1 MADSFLSGLAR
12 GFSGE
17 SVSSMAAN
25 VRENQSLNDRN
36 LINSL
41 RREGIVN
48 NTIDGVQV
56 DWEKFN
62 SPEYKN
68 LRKRTLKSGGKALFR
83 YYGRDGS
90 IKQGAFDDAIEVD
103 GGYAVGTEKEDKT
116 KGQLTEEA
124 GEGENEKVAITPKS
138 HFERTGT
145 QIIRNIYERAFP
157 GLGAA
162 EELKRNQAGRIDRET
177 DSTIKNDPRFVEQR
191 GKISGIQDTIKALEA
206 ELAKTLEEEDSDPL
220 VTRDKVITL
229 NEDIDSLQEEEQA
242 LNAELNN
249 FEIPYGIPARLLGE
263 ETATDLYELPKASL
277 SYMERLGMNSDQ
289 IETQVKR
296 HNSLLQRAEAA
307 EFEGLFASRD
317 KAKIVVGS
325 QNIVMAEAMKN
336 KILTEPKYNK
346 ARQLQQE
353 AESGKTLNR
362 AEQAAVKRYEDAI
375 GRSNNNIA
383 KNQAIIDEI
392 FANQAKGDVT
402 KLGNLLQGAKN
413 FFSEL
418 SDQYTRGNQAEREYT
433 NKERTHSHKIN
444 TILETNI
451 EESTEN
457 PLIGQLRALNVQLL
471 AEEGNYKTMEDLLR
485 SKQYEKKS
493 AIVDLFIAE
502 EYQKSRGAGL
512 LGGKDMLK
520 ALENARVSGY
530 YQIGPQE
537 LAAAEAERL
546 SKAAALQTEI
556 DKYEKDS
563 IALTKGIS
571 TQVGELIK
579 SIRDEQ
585 TGEFKSSTNP
595 EFVGK
600 SNEIAMEWRTMQ
612 ENRLRGGTQS
622 NTAYGTAVN
631 NAMKQVMGYS
641 AAAYLEESQPQF
653 WDILPGGR
661 PGASEMGRW
670 WQAQDFYFSPLS
682 VLPIPNMGVGV
693 TDSGSQP
700 VIPMLRVKPESTS
713 INEANIGGLV
723 DRMEGRFNSKGDLIA
738 LQFKGPYE
746 GDSSVELK
754 SGAVKAMYG
763 DLYDDAVDFFRQKA
777 EKKGS
782 E

>member
-62 SPEYKN
+62 LPEYKN

-103 GGYAVGTEKEDKT
+103 GGYAVGTEKEDGS

-145 QIIRNIYERAFP
+145 QVIRNIYERAFP

-162 EELKRNQAGRIDRET
+162 EELKRNQAARIDRET
-177 DSTIKNDPRFVEQR
+177 SNTLQNDPRFVEQR
-191 GKISGIQDTIKALEA
+191 NKISGIQDTIKALEA
-206 ELAKTLEEEDSDPL
+206 ELAKTLEEEDSEPIE
-220 VTRDKVITL
+220 TRDKVITL
-229 NEDIDSLQEEEQA
+229 NEEIDSLQEEEQA
-242 LNAELNN
+242 LNQELNDL
-249 FEIPYGIPARLLGE
+249 EIPFGIPARLLGE
-263 ETATDLYELPKASL
+263 ETATDLFELPKASL
-277 SYMERLGMNSDQ
+277 NYMERLGMSPDQ
-289 IETQVKR
+289 IEGQVKR

-307 EFEGLFASRD
+307 EFEGLFASSD

-325 QNIVMAEAMKN
+325 QNIVSAEAMKN
-336 KILTEPKYNK
+336 KILTEPKYDR
-346 ARQLQQE
+346 ARQLQQR
-353 AESGKTLNR
+353 AENGETLNKQ
-362 AEQAAVKRYEDAI
+362 EQAAVTRYEDAI
-375 GRSNNNIA
+375 NRSNQKIA
-383 KNQAIIDEI
+383 KNQAAIDEI
-392 FANQAKGDVT
+392 FTKQAEGDVT

-418 SDQYTRGNQAEREYT
+418 SSQYTQGNQAQREYT
-433 NKERTHSHKIN
+433 NKERTHSHKLN
-444 TILETNI
+444 KILETNI

-493 AIVDLFIAE
+493 AIIDLFIAE

-512 LGGKDMLK
+512 MGGVDMLT
-520 ALENARVSGY
+520 ALENARVSGS
-530 YQIGPQE
+530 YQIGPKE

-546 SKAAALQTEI
+546 EKVAALQTEI

-563 IALTKGIS
+563 IALTQGIS
-571 TQVGELIK
+571 TKVGELIK
-579 SIRDEQ
+579 SVRDEA

-600 SNEIAMEWRTMQ
+600 SNEIAMEWRAMQ

-631 NAMKQVMGYS
+631 NAMKQVIGYS
-641 AAAYLEESQPQF
+641 AAAYLEESQPKF

-661 PGASEMGRW
+661 PGVSEFGRW
-670 WQAQDFYFSPLS
+670 WQAQDFYFA
-682 VLPIPNMGVGV
+682 GG
-693 TDSGSQP
+693 
-700 VIPMLRVKPESTS
+700 VIPLVRQNPTS

-723 DRMEGRFNSKGDLIA
+723 DRMQGRFNSKGDLIA

-754 SGAVKAMYG
+754 APAVKAMYG
-763 DLYDDAVDFFRQKA
+763 DLYDDAVDFFRQRA
-777 EKKGS
+777 QNKGS